1 MLSEIKLLEA
11 LAIAQGFYFFVTGL
25 WAVVHIRSFLAVT
38 GPKTDLWLVKTV
50 GALITVIGAVIL
62 ISGFRQAVSF
72 EIAIVGAASAAVLAL
87 VDVYYVG
94 KGTISK
100 IYLLDS
106 IAEVAIIL
114 VWVIAF
120 FQLA

>member
-11 LAIAQGFYFFVTGL
+11 LAIAQGFYFFVTEL
-25 WAVVHIRSFLAVT
+25 WAIVHIRSILAVT

-72 EIAIVGAASAAVLAL
+72 EIAILGAASAAVLAL

-106 IAEVAIIL
+106 IAEVVIIL